1 MNVKKAA
8 YDAVMQKL
16 ENELGSIQYKII
28 RNKNNFKLLAE
39 EQAKLKRERGIL
51 HKLINDLRGQKERV
65 KES

>member
-16 ENELGSIQYKII
+16 ENELGSVQYRII

-39 EQAKLKRERGIL
+39 EQGKLKRERGIL
-51 HKLINDLRGQKERV
+51 TKLINDLKGQKDKV